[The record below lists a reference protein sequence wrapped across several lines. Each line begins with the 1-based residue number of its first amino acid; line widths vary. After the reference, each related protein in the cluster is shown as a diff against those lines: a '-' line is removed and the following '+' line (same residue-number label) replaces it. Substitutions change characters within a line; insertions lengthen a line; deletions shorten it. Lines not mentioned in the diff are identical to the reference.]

1 MDFDPAL
8 CVCVCVCVGV
18 VTSAEG
24 LEPSTMNILQQ
35 IIELGSESHEA
46 SMVAMAPGTVTVVE
60 QVNNC
65 HALLVSHHSL
75 SNPTLAML
83 LLVYKINCLCHKSV
97 SYPLCT

>member
-1 MDFDPAL
+1 MDFDPAF
-8 CVCVCVCVGV
+8 CVGVVVCVCVGV

-60 QVNNC
+60 QVNNNC
-65 HALLVSHHSL
+65 PVLLVSHHSL
-75 SNPTLAML
+75 SKPTLAML
-83 LLVYKINCLCHKSV
+83 PLVYKINGLRHKS
-97 SYPLCT
+97 LCT